1 MATMYVSEFNFLGG
15 TGNRPVQGVQTPP
28 IAEQIVTIGGASTAI
43 TNAFNANTTVIRV
56 AVDTTCSI
64 AFGATPVATTANMRL
79 AGNQTEYF
87 TVIPGQKVAVIAN
100 S

>member
-1 MATMYVSEFNFLGG
+1 MATMYVSEFNFIGG

-28 IAEQIVTIGGASTAI
+28 IAEQIVAIGGSSAAV
-43 TNAFNANTTVIRV
+43 TNAFNANTNSVRI

-64 AFGATPVATTANMRL
+64 AFGTAPVATTGNMRL

-87 TVIPGQKVAVIAN
+87 TVIPGSKVAVIAN